1 MEWPTVPDAAT
12 AAAALISGEI
22 DWYKEVQAD
31 LLPLL
36 KMNADIRI
44 GSASRSGFNGILR
57 FNHLQNPFNNAEIR
71 RAVLMAAKQA
81 DYMAPITGAD
91 PTLFKVCRSMFPCGT
106 PYGRETGIDEMGAD
120 MGKARAMLKASA
132 YDGEKVVIISPTDVP
147 TIGPMGDVTYD
158 LLKRLGMTA
167 ELVPTDWATL
177 MNRRASREPVEN
189 GGWSIFHTWVATAFI
204 STPVEHFPLRGLGA
218 KGRAGWFEDEAIESL
233 VREWTLTTADDSRI
247 KLANDIESR
256 ALERV
261 PFVPLGQFQIRTAYR
276 SYLSDVIEGTGVY
289 TWNVRRR

>member
-120 MGKARAMLKASA
+120 MGKA
-132 YDGEKVVIISPTDVP
+132 G
-147 TIGPMGDVTYD
+147 
-158 LLKRLGMTA
+158 
-167 ELVPTDWATL
+167 
-177 MNRRASREPVEN
+177 
-189 GGWSIFHTWVATAFI
+189 
-204 STPVEHFPLRGLGA
+204 
-218 KGRAGWFEDEAIESL
+218 
-233 VREWTLTTADDSRI
+233 
-247 KLANDIESR
+247 
-256 ALERV
+256 
-261 PFVPLGQFQIRTAYR
+261 
-276 SYLSDVIEGTGVY
+276 
-289 TWNVRRR
+289 